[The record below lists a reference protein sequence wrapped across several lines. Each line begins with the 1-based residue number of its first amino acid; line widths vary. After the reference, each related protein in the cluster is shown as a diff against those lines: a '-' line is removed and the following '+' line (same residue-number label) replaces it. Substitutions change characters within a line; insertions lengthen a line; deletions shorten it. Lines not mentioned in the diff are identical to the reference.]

1 MNHFTDKNLI
11 ICEIGL
17 NHLGST
23 KWSDVML
30 HNILDSEVDAVET
43 LAHLFMN
50 KYGKYNYVAKLENK
64 ELIKFQK
71 SEVFTTPEKA
81 YKNAGVELVNYD
93 EYY

>member
-1 MNHFTDKNLI
+1 
-11 ICEIGL
+11 
-17 NHLGST
+17 
-23 KWSDVML
+23 
-30 HNILDSEVDAVET
+30 
-43 LAHLFMN
+43 MN